1 MSRASARDRA
11 RPEPPRQLR
20 RSARRFLAPAFQRR
34 TSAPGWCRGWS
45 ATPSA
50 RCSAWRCSRCCPKR
64 SRRCRQHAVFGT
76 LLAGILDLL
85 RAREAGAA
93 APLPHRRVPRA
104 RRHGAA
110 GARRRRV
117 PQFHRRRDH
126 LHRGADVGAARH
138 QHGDRRR
145 GARDSAGGR
154 RRRHPARGRLQPQP
168 RAAAE
173 RRLRAR
179 RASLGALRRV
189 RRGRSRARTSG
200 RTSSRS
206 RRRACSTSRCR
217 I

>member
-20 RSARRFLAPAFQRR
+20 RPARRLVAAPLHRRASAR
-34 TSAPGWCRGWS
+34 GWCRGWS
-45 ATPSA
+45 ATRSA
-50 RCSAWRCSRCCPKR
+50 RCSASRCSRCCPKR
-64 SRRCRQHAVFGT
+64 STLLAPQAVFGT
-76 LLAGILDLL
+76 LLAGILVVL

-93 APLPHRRVPRA
+93 APLPHRRMP
-104 RRHGAA
+104 
-110 GARRRRV
+110 GARRDRAAGDHRRRL
-117 PQFHRRRDH
+117 PQLHRRRDH
-126 LHRGADVGAARH
+126 LHGGADVGAARH

-154 RRRHPARGRLQPQP
+154 RRRDPARRRLQPRP

-173 RRLRAR
+173 RRRRAR
-179 RASLGALRRV
+179 RASSA
-189 RRGRSRARTSG
+189 RSSRSAPSRSFPASG
-200 RTSSRS
+200 RTCSRS